1 MYDIFTMKRRT
12 QRLLAETG
20 GLVKEN
26 VVAVEATNL
35 LTLFVFSV
43 SFSGKNRRTMADPQ
57 KQKLRL
63 DYPCSWTYKIIG
75 RNPDDMQSAVHEV
88 VRDRSCRVSL
98 SRQSATAKYVCLHI
112 ELTVESES
120 HRLDLYEKLKTHPA
134 IDVIL

>member
-1 MYDIFTMKRRT
+1 
-12 QRLLAETG
+12 
-20 GLVKEN
+20 
-26 VVAVEATNL
+26 
-35 LTLFVFSV
+35 
-43 SFSGKNRRTMADPQ
+43 
-57 KQKLRL
+57 
-63 DYPCSWTYKIIG
+63 
-75 RNPDDMQSAVHEV
+75 MQSAVHEV